1 MIGQKVLN
9 PGAAF
14 NVDASSDDDD
24 DTAEDE
30 LKQRGFIGLDALY
43 ERSVSLSWKQR
54 DIIVHRM
61 TRYTAL
67 MLTDQV

>member
-9 PGAAF
+9 PGAIF
-14 NVDASSDDDD
+14 SVDASSDADDK
-24 DTAEDE
+24 EDE

-43 ERSVSLSWKQR
+43 ERSVSSSWKQR
-54 DIIVHRM
+54 DVIIHRM

-67 MLTDQV
+67 MLLDQV